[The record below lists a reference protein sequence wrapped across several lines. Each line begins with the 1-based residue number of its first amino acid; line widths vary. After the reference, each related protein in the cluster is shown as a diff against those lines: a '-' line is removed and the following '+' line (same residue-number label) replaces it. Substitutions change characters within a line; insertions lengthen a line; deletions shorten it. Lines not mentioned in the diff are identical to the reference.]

1 MPTPAVLAGAAFP
14 APILEV
20 LRRLDEAGH
29 RSWLVGGAV
38 RDLLLHR
45 ARETADFDVATP
57 AKPEQVTA
65 LFRKVIPTGIAHGT
79 VTVRAMA
86 SASLFSIS
94 STCRLA
100 RATWCSSGSV
110 RSGASRRR
118 EASS

>member
-79 VTVRAMA
+79 VTV
-86 SASLFSIS
+86 
-94 STCRLA
+94 LA
-100 RATWCSSGSV
+100 GGEKVEVTTFRGEGAYLDGRRPESV
-110 RSGASRRR
+110 TFHTDL
-118 EASS
+118 E